1 MTKQEIINEIARL
14 KKDLEMYEKWAK
26 KSSYNQANAF
36 YVPYTKGAIAQLEKE
51 LSVKA

>member
-14 KKDLEMYEKWAK
+14 KKNLEMYERWAK
-26 KSSYNQANAF
+26 ESPYNQANAF

-51 LSVKA
+51 LNSKA

>member
-14 KKDLEMYEKWAK
+14 KKNLEMYEKWAQEPG
-26 KSSYNQANAF
+26 YNQAKAF